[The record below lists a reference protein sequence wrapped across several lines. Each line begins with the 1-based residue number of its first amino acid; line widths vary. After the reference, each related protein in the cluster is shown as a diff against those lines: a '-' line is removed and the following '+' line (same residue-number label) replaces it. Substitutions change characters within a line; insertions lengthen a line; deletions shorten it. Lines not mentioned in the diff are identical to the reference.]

1 MPIVQPKL
9 VFRVRTRPRNVTL
22 QTGHGGGGCGL
33 HSLRPR
39 FLYDMSL
46 KAGLFAAGSTR
57 IGKALKNVLPTDLN
71 KVRNSTDAAGVGNTC
86 TNGEWECAAC
96 TMANSPTAP
105 SCGTCATPRS
115 GSLQEQVD
123 TAMPPPPSTPG
134 EWKCAACT
142 MANAPTVA
150 CCGTCATFEVIVPAL
165 AAGTTLQAASPDGQL
180 ISFQV
185 PAAATTG
192 GIINVAYTPMHT
204 VVSIANI
211 SPTGRSN
218 SMNFGET
225 KQYEAAEHPPAGSEV
240 RTLQRE
246 LVDLVDMVEVSVRR
260 EGMRCTVLVHTLCL
274 HYVTLTVVL

>member
-1 MPIVQPKL
+1 M
-9 VFRVRTRPRNVTL
+9 TGY
-22 QTGHGGGGCGL
+22 QTGHGGGCGGL
-33 HSLRPR
+33 HPLRPR

-86 TNGEWECAAC
+86 TNGEWECTAC
-96 TMANSPTAP
+96 TMANTPTAS

-115 GSLQEQVD
+115 GAPQQQAG
-123 TAMPPPPSTPG
+123 TA
-134 EWKCAACT
+134 
-142 MANAPTVA
+142 VQ
-150 CCGTCATFEVIVPAL
+150 ATFEVIVPAL

-246 LVDLVDMVEVSVRR
+246 LVDLVDMWWR
-260 EGMRCTVLVHTLCL
+260 
-274 HYVTLTVVL
+274 

>member
-1 MPIVQPKL
+1 
-9 VFRVRTRPRNVTL
+9 
-22 QTGHGGGGCGL
+22 
-33 HSLRPR
+33 
-39 FLYDMSL
+39 MSL

-96 TMANSPTAP
+96 TMANAPTAS

-150 CCGTCATFEVIVPAL
+150 CCGTCATSRSGAPQQQAGTAVQATFEVIVPAL

-185 PAAATTG
+185 PAATTG

-260 EGMRCTVLVHTLCL
+260 EGMRCTCTVLVHTLCL